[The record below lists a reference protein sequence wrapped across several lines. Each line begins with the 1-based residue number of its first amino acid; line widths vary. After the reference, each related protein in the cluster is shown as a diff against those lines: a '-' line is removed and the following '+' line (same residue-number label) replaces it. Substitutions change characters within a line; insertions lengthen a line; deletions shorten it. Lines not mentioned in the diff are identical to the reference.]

1 MQGQTPS
8 VKVWDAAGRFRA
20 GVLIC
25 IVVVVL
31 VESEPAQKA
40 WQVMFLSKTSIY
52 KKYIC
57 GFEAMQ
63 GKGGMYYDV
72 LAILMPLAETAGEH
86 CRCCFFDGFY
96 LQRAVT

>member
-25 IVVVVL
+25 IVVVVV

-52 KKYIC
+52 KDIYMWLR
-57 GFEAMQ
+57 GNAT
-63 GKGGMYYDV
+63 GKGWDV
-72 LAILMPLAETAGEH
+72 L
-86 CRCCFFDGFY
+86 
-96 LQRAVT
+96 